1 MQLIKKF
8 FKMQNNQHRNWEYI
22 SENCKDWIIFLKIVP
37 FIVLGI
43 SCICNLFRI
52 EEYFSVFNPQ
62 KSDTYFL
69 SLLFLP
75 FMVSFQITSI
85 ILFLLSFFMPKQG
98 TVLEQDEHTYLSCVN
113 IGQHG
118 IKYFVLSTL
127 WVIYF
132 LYCG

>member
-1 MQLIKKF
+1 MEF
-8 FKMQNNQHRNWEYI
+8 FKMQNILPRNCGYI

-52 EEYFSVFNPQ
+52 EEYLFVFDLQ
-62 KSDTYFL
+62 KSDAYFL

-75 FMVSFQITSI
+75 FMVSIQIISI
-85 ILFLLSFFMPKQG
+85 IFILFSFFMPKQD
-98 TVLEQDEHTYLSCVN
+98 TVSEQDKNDYFSCVN
-113 IGQHG
+113 IGQQG
-118 IKYFVLSTL
+118 IKYFILSTL